1 MAGTT
6 HSHRRV
12 AGPVRGFTL
21 IEIMVVIAIIA
32 TLIGISAFSVSAVHE
47 WGRKNT
53 AKQQLALLAN
63 AIDKYAESWK
73 RWEVQAGSV
82 GRVVIAEKGW
92 PDFIPGR
99 LFAPANLNGRYQQLT
114 DPDNVPFNDHLTYS
128 LSPFD
133 RANSGVYYD
142 NATGDEMI
150 EKGDV
155 EAGAEALFYALT
167 SSAMKGPFVDE
178 STMKANLQ
186 VTHETERY
194 PAKSGTGTTSSDLKR
209 GEFVD
214 PWGKPY
220 RYFWIYRDTEPTS
233 SSARSINGF
242 LAVDY
247 GALRAGGSNV
257 AGSVLNPGFY
267 DGNNFPKTAVG
278 YVIESAGP
286 DGNFGN
292 VWQPANLATPKEIE
306 DADDNLVLR
315 VP

>member
-12 AGPVRGFTL
+12 AGPVRAFTL

-32 TLIGISAFSVSAVHE
+32 TLIGIGAFSVSAVHE

-63 AIDKYAESWK
+63 AIDQYAESWK
-73 RWEVQAGSV
+73 RWEVQAGAA

-99 LFAPANLNGRYQQLT
+99 LFWSNNIGGPYQQLT

-128 LSPFD
+128 LSPND
-133 RANSGVYYD
+133 PLNSGVDYD
-142 NATGDEMI
+142 TEGREVI
-150 EKGDV
+150 VKGDV

-167 SSAMKGPFVDE
+167 SSALKGPFVDE

-194 PAKSGTGTTSSDLKR
+194 PAKTGTGTASSDLKR

-220 RYFWIYRDTEPTS
+220 RYFWIYRDPVPS
-233 SSARSINGF
+233 SSNARSINGF

-247 GALRAGGSNV
+247 GAFRAGTADGGV
-257 AGSVLNPGFY
+257 GNPAFNADPSSGY
-267 DGNNFPKTAVG
+267 LPKTAVG

-292 VWQPANLATPKEIE
+292 VWQPANQATTQEID